1 MMTKDEIAAF
11 WKLGVSMLSMP
22 EAAKESVEF
31 MQAQVLYEQL
41 RNKMLV
47 EPEAQRDSASE
58 SSQNSMSIQ
67 VAFAHIG
74 SALNELYAVSQ
85 ACINQTTPEED
96 VKKHEEKWK
105 ILTQALQIVGDA
117 LFKKKDD
124 GLKNPEM

>member
-1 MMTKDEIAAF
+1 MTKDEIAAF

-41 RNKMLV
+41 RDKILA
-47 EPEAQRDSASE
+47 EPETHGDGASE
-58 SSQNSMSIQ
+58 QPQNSMSIQ
-67 VAFAHIG
+67 AAFAHIG

-85 ACINQTTPEED
+85 ACINQATPEED
-96 VKKHEEKWK
+96 VKKHGEKWR

-117 LFKKKDD
+117 LFKQQDD
-124 GLKNPEM
+124 SLKNPKT